1 MRPYWKC
8 AFNGEFTVTYTKA
21 DLKKRHQMLVGS
33 SILVAFSVQKV
44 ISIIIMEM
52 EYVYS
57 RCPGGRNVM
66 NVKSLFHPDFALNV
80 T

>member
-1 MRPYWKC
+1 
-8 AFNGEFTVTYTKA
+8 
-21 DLKKRHQMLVGS
+21 MLVGS